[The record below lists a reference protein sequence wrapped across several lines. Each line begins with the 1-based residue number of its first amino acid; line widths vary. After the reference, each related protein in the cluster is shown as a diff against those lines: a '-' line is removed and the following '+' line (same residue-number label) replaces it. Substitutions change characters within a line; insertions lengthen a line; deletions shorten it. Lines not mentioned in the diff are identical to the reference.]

1 MRYGTLLNKLL
12 EKDYENLTIEELG
25 VLDKYKETFGLG
37 DEFKKLYEDLIKG
50 ENNLNKIKE
59 ELETKLLPRIL
70 ILENLSKLEINE
82 PELHVNFRGELI
94 NNLRKMD
101 NLRICYFID
110 KVSYQIKENNIRFF
124 GVKRQNEISYHM
136 INKVISDSYNLNLV
150 FEIFEK
156 NSKNKFL
163 HLDVNK
169 FNKEYMIEV
178 LNKYFTCYLYIL
190 EIISDVVLNCEEDEL
205 SKKTLAFAITKEIKQ
220 YLNVIREDKKLF
232 KVKGN
237 RLFRNWSYFI
247 EILND

>member
-25 VLDKYKETFGLG
+25 VLDKDRVTLGLG
-37 DEFKKLYEDLIKG
+37 DEFIKLYEDLIKG

-110 KVSYQIKENNIRFF
+110 KVSYQIRENNIRFF

-190 EIISDVVLNCEEDEL
+190 EIISGVVLNCDEDEL

-220 YLNVIREDKKLF
+220 YLKVIKEDKKLF

>member
-25 VLDKYKETFGLG
+25 VLDKYRETFGLG

-110 KVSYQIKENNIRFF
+110 KVSYQIRENNIRFF

-156 NSKNKFL
+156 NNKNKFL

-190 EIISDVVLNCEEDEL
+190 EIISDVVLNCDEDEL

>member
-25 VLDKYKETFGLG
+25 VLDKYRETFGLG

-94 NNLRKMD
+94 SNLRKMD
-101 NLRICYFID
+101 NLRVCYFID

>member
-25 VLDKYKETFGLG
+25 VLDKYRETFGLG
-37 DEFKKLYEDLIKG
+37 DEFKKLYEGLIKG

-70 ILENLSKLEINE
+70 ILENLSKLEIKE
-82 PELHVNFRGELI
+82 PELNVNFRGELL

-190 EIISDVVLNCEEDEL
+190 EIISDVVLNCDEDEL

>member
-25 VLDKYKETFGLG
+25 VLDKYRETFGLG

-50 ENNLNKIKE
+50 ENNLKIIKE

-110 KVSYQIKENNIRFF
+110 KVSYQIRENNIRFF

-190 EIISDVVLNCEEDEL
+190 EIISDVVLNCDEDEL

-237 RLFRNWSYFI
+237 RLFRKWSYFI

>member
-25 VLDKYKETFGLG
+25 VLDKYRETFGLG

-50 ENNLNKIKE
+50 ENNLKIIKE

-110 KVSYQIKENNIRFF
+110 KVSYQIRENNIRFF

-156 NSKNKFL
+156 NNKNKFL

-190 EIISDVVLNCEEDEL
+190 EIISGVVLNCDEDEL

-220 YLNVIREDKKLF
+220 YLKVIKEDKKLF

>member
-1 MRYGTLLNKLL
+1 
-12 EKDYENLTIEELG
+12 
-25 VLDKYKETFGLG
+25 
-37 DEFKKLYEDLIKG
+37 
-50 ENNLNKIKE
+50 
-59 ELETKLLPRIL
+59 
-70 ILENLSKLEINE
+70 
-82 PELHVNFRGELI
+82 
-94 NNLRKMD
+94 
-101 NLRICYFID
+101 
-110 KVSYQIKENNIRFF
+110 
-124 GVKRQNEISYHM
+124 M

-156 NSKNKFL
+156 NNKNKFL

-190 EIISDVVLNCEEDEL
+190 EIISGVVLNCDEDEL

>member
-25 VLDKYKETFGLG
+25 VLDKYRETFGLG

-94 NNLRKMD
+94 SNLRKMD
-101 NLRICYFID
+101 NLRVCYFID
-110 KVSYQIKENNIRFF
+110 KVSYQIRENNIRFF

>member
-25 VLDKYKETFGLG
+25 VLDKYRETFGLG

-136 INKVISDSYNLNLV
+136 INNGISDSYILNLV

-156 NSKNKFL
+156 NSKYKFL

-169 FNKEYMIEV
+169 FNKQYMIEV

-190 EIISDVVLNCEEDEL
+190 EIISDVVLNCDEDEL